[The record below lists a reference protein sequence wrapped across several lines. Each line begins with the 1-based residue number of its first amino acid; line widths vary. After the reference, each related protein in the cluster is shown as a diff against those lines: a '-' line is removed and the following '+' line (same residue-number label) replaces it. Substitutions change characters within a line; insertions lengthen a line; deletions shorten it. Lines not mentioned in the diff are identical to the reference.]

1 MKILKQFLFVSLLS
15 IIVSSCSKE
24 PLNAECDILTAVL
37 PGDIQNR
44 DAIIDNNKV
53 TFIVKNGTSLSSLA
67 PEFTLTPGASIDP
80 PSGTTRDFN
89 SPQTYVTTSEDG
101 NWHKTY
107 TVEITY
113 ADMINLEYN
122 FENVRTEVINN
133 SAFDVFFEI
142 DAQGRETLTWA
153 SGNGGFAL
161 TGIAYG
167 KDDPSLFPTYQV
179 NEGRSGKAVAMTTR
193 RTGVFGAMAN
203 KPIASGS
210 LFIGQFVLSDAM
222 AHPLEATQFG
232 TPFVNIPRIL
242 KGYYKYTPGEIYYE
256 FDKTASGKL
265 RPIEDKVDKFNIYAV
280 FFETTDD
287 MQHLDGNDTMSPNN
301 PNIVAT
307 AEISDAERIA
317 SSEWKRFEIPFTYRT
332 ENIDLNKL
340 KEGRYS
346 ITIVFASSID
356 GDFFSGAPGST
367 LIVDEVE
374 LTCLEE

>member
-1 MKILKQFLFVSLLS
+1 MKILKQFLFISLLS
-15 IIVSSCSKE
+15 IVISSCSKE
-24 PLNAECDILTAVL
+24 PLNAECDIVTAVL

-44 DAIIDNNKV
+44 DAIIENNKV
-53 TFIVKNGTSLSSLA
+53 TFIVKNGANISALA
-67 PEFTLTPGASIDP
+67 PEFTLTPGATIDP
-80 PSGTTRDFN
+80 PSGTTRNFDT
-89 SPQTYVTTSEDG
+89 PQTYVTTSEDG

-107 TVEITY
+107 TVEVAY

-122 FENVRTEVINN
+122 FENVRTETINN
-133 SAFDVFFEI
+133 STFDVFFEI
-142 DAQGRETLTWA
+142 DAQGREALTWA

-167 KDDPSLFPTYQV
+167 KDDPSLFPTYQI
-179 NEGRSGKAVAMTTR
+179 NEGKSGKAAAMTTR

-210 LFIGQFVLSDAM
+210 LFTGQFVLSDAM

-232 TPFVNIPRIL
+232 TPFVNIPRTL
-242 KGYYKYTPGEIYYE
+242 KGYFKYTPGETYYE

-265 RPIEDKVDKFNIYAV
+265 RPIEGKVDKFNIYAV

-287 MQHLDGNDTMSPNN
+287 MQHLDGNDTMSPDN

-307 AEISDAERIA
+307 AEIPDAERVA
-317 SSEWKRFEIPFTYRT
+317 SSEWKRFEIPFDYRT
-332 ENIDLNKL
+332 DNIDLNKL

-374 LTCLEE
+374 LSCLEE